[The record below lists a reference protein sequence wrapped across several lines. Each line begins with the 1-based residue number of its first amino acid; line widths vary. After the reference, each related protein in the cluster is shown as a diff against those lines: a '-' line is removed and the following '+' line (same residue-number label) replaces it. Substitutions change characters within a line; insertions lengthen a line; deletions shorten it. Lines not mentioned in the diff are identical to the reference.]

1 MFFSTRNAYILHFRH
16 SIPLFKIRANESGGI
31 WEALCY
37 KEERSTFLNM
47 DLCIYICIIY
57 TYTYDIYGA
66 GSMTIHF
73 LIHVTENG
81 IEQIPYL
88 RVSVQV
94 HSIAILSCAA
104 ELRTL
109 TKLANAVQWINLMA
123 NMVSWETSRRF
134 DMKQGASYSPQ

>member
-1 MFFSTRNAYILHFRH
+1 
-16 SIPLFKIRANESGGI
+16 
-31 WEALCY
+31 
-37 KEERSTFLNM
+37 
-47 DLCIYICIIY
+47 
-57 TYTYDIYGA
+57 
-66 GSMTIHF
+66 MTIHF

-94 HSIAILSCAA
+94 HSVAVLSCAV

-123 NMVSWETSRRF
+123 DMVSWETSRHF
-134 DMKQGASYSPQ
+134 DMKQGGSYSPQ

>member
-1 MFFSTRNAYILHFRH
+1 MHIYVLYI
-16 SIPLFKIRANESGGI
+16 
-31 WEALCY
+31 
-37 KEERSTFLNM
+37 
-47 DLCIYICIIY
+47 
-57 TYTYDIYGA
+57 YTYDIYGA
-66 GSMTIHF
+66 GSVTIHF

-94 HSIAILSCAA
+94 HSIAILSCAV

-123 NMVSWETSRRF
+123 DMVSWETSRRF
-134 DMKQGASYSPQ
+134 DMKQGGSYSPQ

>member
-1 MFFSTRNAYILHFRH
+1 
-16 SIPLFKIRANESGGI
+16 
-31 WEALCY
+31 
-37 KEERSTFLNM
+37 
-47 DLCIYICIIY
+47 
-57 TYTYDIYGA
+57 
-66 GSMTIHF
+66 MTIHF
-73 LIHVTENG
+73 LIHATENG

-94 HSIAILSCAA
+94 HSIAILSCVA